1 MEKIIVQINGYA
13 IKTPNWCVCYTHT
26 QKNAC
31 RGLNF
36 LKYYQHW
43 IVRHMCITT
52 LDNVYYEFLES
63 QQKDT

>member
-1 MEKIIVQINGYA
+1 MVMPLKYQID
-13 IKTPNWCVCYTHT
+13 VSVTHT
-26 QKNAC
+26 HTKNAC

-36 LKYYQHW
+36 FKYYQHW